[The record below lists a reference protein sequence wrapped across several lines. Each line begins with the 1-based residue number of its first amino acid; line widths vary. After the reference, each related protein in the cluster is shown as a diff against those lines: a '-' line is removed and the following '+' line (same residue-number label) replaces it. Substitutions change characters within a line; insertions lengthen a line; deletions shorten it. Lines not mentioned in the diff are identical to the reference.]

1 MKFSEGLQSGG
12 QKIGPNF
19 FSTRN
24 NSNFMYVHEGVG
36 PGNLQ
41 KAFICK
47 PHDSFPTYQVKLL
60 QENGDFF
67 LVTFVNCLSM
77 PSIDYCGNLAI

>member
-24 NSNFMYVHEGVG
+24 NSNFIYVQEGVG
-36 PGNLQ
+36 PGNQQ

-47 PHDSFPTYQVKLL
+47 LQDSFPTYQVKLL
-60 QENGDFF
+60 QENGYFF

-77 PSIDYCGNLAI
+77 PSIDYCENLAI